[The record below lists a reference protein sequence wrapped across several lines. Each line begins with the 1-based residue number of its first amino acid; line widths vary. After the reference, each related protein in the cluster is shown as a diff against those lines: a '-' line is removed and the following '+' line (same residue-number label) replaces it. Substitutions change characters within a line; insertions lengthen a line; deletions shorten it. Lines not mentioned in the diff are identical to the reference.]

1 MLDKWHKKEKPVFT
15 GISRGLG
22 GFGFGAGGGAVAGPP
37 GVAHLIPD
45 NMASG
50 GVVEVTGGLIRHV
63 FVSPGTF
70 TTGPEHPGTIS
81 YLVVGGGGGGG
92 GAGNP
97 PRGGNGGTG
106 VVICRYRVHP
116 S

>member
-22 GFGFGAGGGAVAGPP
+22 GFGFGNVVAGGGGGG
-37 GVAHLIPD
+37 GVEHLIPD
-45 NMASG
+45 NIASG
-50 GVVEVTGGLIRHV
+50 GVIEVTGGLIRHV

-70 TTGPEHPGTIS
+70 TIGPEHPGTVS

-92 GAGNP
+92 GAHH
-97 PRGGNGGTG
+97 G
-106 VVICRYRVHP
+106 VVAVAE
-116 S
+116 